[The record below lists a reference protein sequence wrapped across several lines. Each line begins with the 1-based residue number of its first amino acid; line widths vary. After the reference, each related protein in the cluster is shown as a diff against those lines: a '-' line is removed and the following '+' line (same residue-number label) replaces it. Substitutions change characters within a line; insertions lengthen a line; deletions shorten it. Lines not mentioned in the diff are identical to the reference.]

1 MKRPGLTGFQLKM
14 IAIIAMVIDHVGY
27 GFVDFYTPQ
36 GQIMRIIGRLTA
48 PIMCFFIA
56 QGYLNT
62 RSVTNYIKRLAI
74 FALISHVPY
83 VLYFMG
89 EVTLFPTSV
98 IYTLMLGLIAI
109 YVYDQV
115 PSGRKRNLMMTGIFL
130 FSTLGDWLFLAVV
143 FCLIFYIERDDF
155 AELAKSF
162 TIIILLM
169 VGSMIIAE
177 LAMGSSLTTALHNH
191 LFQLGTLLAL
201 PLLALYNG
209 ERGGNKYTG
218 WIFYIFYP
226 AHLLMLYFISLWLYK

>member
-1 MKRPGLTGFQLKM
+1 
-14 IAIIAMVIDHVGY
+14 
-27 GFVDFYTPQ
+27 
-36 GQIMRIIGRLTA
+36 
-48 PIMCFFIA
+48 
-56 QGYLNT
+56 
-62 RSVTNYIKRLAI
+62 
-74 FALISHVPY
+74 
-83 VLYFMG
+83 MG